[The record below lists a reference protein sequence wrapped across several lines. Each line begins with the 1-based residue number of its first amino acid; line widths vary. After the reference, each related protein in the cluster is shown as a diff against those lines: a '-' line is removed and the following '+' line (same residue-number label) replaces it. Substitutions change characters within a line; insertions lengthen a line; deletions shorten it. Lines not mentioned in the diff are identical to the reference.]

1 MKAASSPSA
10 KPRSVKP
17 SSTSTKSTT
26 DWGRLL
32 DPSTEGAPTKEHPEA
47 RHDAMQLAQ
56 HVEVD
61 ARQLRELLT
70 ALARA
75 VESFDEAQISS
86 LLRQAVPELGVIQPG
101 SVEAANVIAFNR
113 SV

>member
-32 DPSTEGAPTKEHPEA
+32 DPSAEGAPTKEHPEA
-47 RHDAMQLAQ
+47 DIKHIVGGISRRGLKPAPSKALVSLRVDQDVLEWFKSQGSGYQTRIDAVLRAFR
-56 HVEVD
+56 D
-61 ARQLRELLT
+61 AP
-70 ALARA
+70 A
-75 VESFDEAQISS
+75 
-86 LLRQAVPELGVIQPG
+86 
-101 SVEAANVIAFNR
+101 
-113 SV
+113 